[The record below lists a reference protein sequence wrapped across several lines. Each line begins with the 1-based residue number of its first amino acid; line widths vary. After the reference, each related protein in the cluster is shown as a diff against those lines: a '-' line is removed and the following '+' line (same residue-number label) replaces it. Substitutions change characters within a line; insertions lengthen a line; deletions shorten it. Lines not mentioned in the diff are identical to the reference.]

1 MQRFFLPDCQPC
13 KAIAKMKNFIIG
25 CLLFISLSAVV
36 ISCSKDPAVSASPAL
51 VLSKSVVKLGEPLVV
66 TTRNHT
72 LGASIHW
79 SVSPSTNS
87 WTSASGDSATFV
99 FSQPGN
105 YQVIAASATDS
116 SSSRVSVNDS
126 IYTDTVNVR
135 CNLLQSVPI
144 SAGDQVILT
153 PIAYSDS
160 AGLVLLAHTQ
170 NAYTSYPILVYG
182 GNFSGVGGSLECDF
196 NSITE
201 YPCNGPGYPTPAMTD
216 VFFNSLADGTYTL
229 VFKLNGTTYQGSMT
243 VSNASVIFNWNYT
256 SGVTISPLT
265 IQKI

>member
-1 MQRFFLPDCQPC
+1 
-13 KAIAKMKNFIIG
+13 MKDSIIG
-25 CLLFISLSAVV
+25 VLLFISLSAVV

-51 VLSKSVVKLGEPLVV
+51 ILSKSVVKLGEPLVV
-66 TTRNHT
+66 TTRNHP
-72 LGASIHW
+72 LGSSVHW

-99 FSQPGN
+99 FTQPGN
-105 YQVIAASATDS
+105 YRVMAASTTDS
-116 SSSRVSVNDS
+116 SSSPITVTDSV
-126 IYTDTVNVR
+126 YTDSSYAH

-170 NAYTSYPILVYG
+170 NAYNSYPALVYG
-182 GNFSGVGGSLECDF
+182 GNFSGAGGGLECDF

-201 YPCNGPGYPTPAMTD
+201 YPCSGPGYPTPAMTD
-216 VFFNSLADGTYTL
+216 VFFNSLTDGTYAL

-243 VSNASVIFNWNYT
+243 VSNASVTFNWNYT

>member
-1 MQRFFLPDCQPC
+1 
-13 KAIAKMKNFIIG
+13 MKNSIIG
-25 CLLFISLSAVV
+25 FLLFVTLSAAV
-36 ISCSKDPAVSASPAL
+36 ISCSKKAAVSESSAL
-51 VLSKSVVKLGEPLVV
+51 ILSKSVVKLGEPLVV

-72 LGASIHW
+72 LGSSIHW
-79 SVSPSTNS
+79 SVSPSANS
-87 WTSASGDSATFV
+87 WTFPSGDSAAFV

-105 YQVIAASATDS
+105 YQVSAVSATDS
-116 SSSRVSVNDS
+116 TSSPVTVNDS
-126 IYTDTVNVR
+126 IYPGPEYVH
-135 CNLLQSVPI
+135 CNALQSVPI

-170 NAYTSYPILVYG
+170 NAYNSYPTLVYG
-182 GNFSGVGGSLECDF
+182 GNFSGAGGGLECDF

-201 YPCNGPGYPTPAMTD
+201 YPCNGPGFPTAAMTD
-216 VFFNSLADGTYTL
+216 VFFSSLTTGTYNL

-243 VSNASVIFNWNYT
+243 VSNTSVTFNWGYT
-256 SGVTISPLT
+256 FGVTISPLT